1 MSEADLI
8 SAASQAPA
16 ACAHC
21 QGPLPRPESSEG
33 PPQRFCCYGC
43 RLLGER
49 PGNTNAP
56 DTSDGKAVFRIVL
69 GAVIAS
75 QAMLIGFAL
84 NLSEPDGT
92 LRNGLHGVLILLT
105 LIVFGLLGLPLL
117 RATWDCACRRTF
129 GLELLF
135 VSGALG
141 AFGASLLSS
150 LRGSGP
156 VYYEVVAVLLTVYSA
171 GKALTARAREQA
183 LSETRRLSDTFATA
197 RRIGPP
203 DTRVSIAEISM
214 GDRVRVLPGEPV
226 PVDGVVILGEG
237 FVRETP
243 LTGEPEPIVRRVG
256 DLVMAGGFS
265 EDAEFIIQS
274 RTSGHTR
281 GIDALIRRVE
291 ESRATL
297 ASSEAQSQADRLAQR
312 FLPVVI
318 LTALGAFL
326 WAALEGRWESGIF
339 NGLSVLLVACPC
351 ALGLAT
357 PLGLWQGMATLAAR
371 GVVVRNASALERLA
385 SVNLAAFD
393 KTGTLTEAK
402 MSLVDV
408 VTVGETADRNRW
420 LSIIGAVQS
429 RSRHPVAQAFHG
441 REPDTAL
448 RIAVENF
455 LVIPACG
462 VQASVSTLSEPAM
475 CVRIGGKDWAWEG
488 QSDDALEARLQ
499 GAGSRVWIS
508 ASGKP
513 VAVALVRERL
523 RSSAAATFEDL
534 KRLGVAS
541 RVLSGDQP
549 IRTQELLAD
558 LTTVGQVQAGLT
570 PTEKAEQVQQWQ
582 AEGHRVVF
590 IGDGIND
597 GPALAAAEVGI
608 GLLEGAPLAT
618 ATAEVVLCGGNLLEI
633 PEAVALAR
641 SVRDSIQTNLR
652 FAVVYNGVGMLLAA
666 TGHLHPV
673 VAAILMTGSSAVV
686 SWRAWR
692 GGSCHPKDRP
702 SPERSARW
710 KRWAISMSLVL
721 QAPLLIGLG
730 DLATGPAALVVTLAA
745 LAGMIQLHRS
755 GLGALA
761 SERSFFFRDV
771 DASEPRTTDW
781 SSMVW
786 GMLGPSNLA
795 MLVGWW
801 ADAGFGPVMREG
813 VCLCCSGHRFFSWGA
828 GIPWMTWAM
837 LAIGLPLMR
846 DAILPWPKNSF
857 RVAIAMTLA
866 LSMAGGMNWGASLVL
881 RWAGPGHP
889 WQFLIAYGG
898 MTLGM
903 LGAMVFACALTE
915 ALRHHLKLGVIA
927 LRPKSSIY

>member
-1 MSEADLI
+1 MSKAVLI
-8 SAASQAPA
+8 SDASPTPA
-16 ACAHC
+16 ECAHC
-21 QGPLPRPESSEG
+21 QGPLPRPESIPG
-33 PPQRFCCYGC
+33 PPPQFCCYGC

-49 PGNTNAP
+49 PKNSTAP
-56 DTSDGKAVFRIVL
+56 DTSEGKAVFRIVL

-75 QAMLIGFAL
+75 QSMLIGFAL
-84 NLSEPDGT
+84 NLSEPEGI
-92 LRNGLHGVLILLT
+92 LRHGLHGLLIFLT
-105 LIVFGLLGLPLL
+105 LIVLGLLGFPLL

-135 VSGALG
+135 VSGTLG

-183 LSETRRLSDTFATA
+183 LSETRRLSETFSTV

-203 DTRVSIAEISM
+203 DVRVSIREIRI
-214 GDRVRVLPGEPV
+214 GDLVRVLPGEPI
-226 PVDGVVILGEG
+226 PVDGVVIQGEG

-243 LTGEPEPIVRRVG
+243 LTGEPEPIVRRMG
-256 DLVMAGGFS
+256 DPVMAGGFS
-265 EDAEFIIQS
+265 EDAELVVQS
-274 RTSGHTR
+274 RTAGHNR
-281 GIDALIRRVE
+281 GIDALIQRVE
-291 ESRATL
+291 ESRSTL
-297 ASSEAQSQADRLAQR
+297 ASSEAQSQADRWAQR

-318 LTALGAFL
+318 LTALGAFV
-326 WAALEGRWESGIF
+326 WAGLEGRWESGIF
-339 NGLSVLLVACPC
+339 NALSVLLVACPC

-385 SVNLAAFD
+385 SVSLAAFD
-393 KTGTLTEAK
+393 KTGTLTESK

-408 VTVGETADRNRW
+408 VTVGESADRNRW
-420 LSIIGAVQS
+420 LSILGAVQS
-429 RSRHPVAQAFHG
+429 RSHHPVAQAFHG
-441 REPDTAL
+441 REPDPAL
-448 RIAVENF
+448 GIAVENF
-455 LVIPACG
+455 LLVPARG
-462 VQASVSTLSEPAM
+462 VQASVSAPSEPAM
-475 CVRIGGKDWAWEG
+475 LVRIGRKDWAWEG

-499 GAGSRVWIS
+499 GTGSRVWIS
-508 ASGKP
+508 ASGQP

-534 KRLGVAS
+534 ERLGVAS
-541 RVLSGDQP
+541 RVLSGDQHA
-549 IRTQELLAD
+549 RTQELLAR
-558 LTTVGQVQAGLT
+558 LTSGGQLQAGLT
-570 PTEKAEQVQQWQ
+570 PTEKAEQLQQWQ
-582 AEGHRVVF
+582 SEGHRVVF

-597 GPALAAAEVGI
+597 GPALAAADVGI
-608 GLLEGAPLAT
+608 GLLEGAPLAA
-618 ATAEVVLCGGNLLEI
+618 ATADVVLCGGNLREI

-641 SVRDSIQTNLR
+641 AVRDSIQKNLR
-652 FAVVYNGVGMLLAA
+652 FAIVYNGVGMLLAA

-692 GGSCHPKDRP
+692 GGTCHPKDRL
-702 SPERSARW
+702 SPQRFPRW
-710 KRWAISMSLVL
+710 KRWALRMSFWL

-730 DLATGPAALVVTLAA
+730 DLATGPAALVVILGT
-745 LAGMIQLHRS
+745 
-755 GLGALA
+755 LGAWA
-761 SERSFFFRDV
+761 SERSFVSRDV
-771 DASEPRTTDW
+771 DASGPRATDW
-781 SSMVW
+781 SPMVW

-801 ADAGFGPVMREG
+801 ADVGFGPVLREG

-828 GIPWMTWAM
+828 GIPWMTVAM
-837 LAIGLPLMR
+837 LAAGLPFMR
-846 DAILPWPKNSF
+846 GAILPWPKNSIRAF
-857 RVAIAMTLA
+857 IAMALA
-866 LSMAGGMNWGASLVL
+866 LSMAGGMNWGAALVL

-903 LGAMVFACALTE
+903 LSGMLFVCAFTE
-915 ALRHHLKLGVIA
+915 ALRHHLRIGPSAPRRESAVF
-927 LRPKSSIY
+927 

>member
-1 MSEADLI
+1 
-8 SAASQAPA
+8 
-16 ACAHC
+16 
-21 QGPLPRPESSEG
+21 
-33 PPQRFCCYGC
+33 
-43 RLLGER
+43 
-49 PGNTNAP
+49 
-56 DTSDGKAVFRIVL
+56 
-69 GAVIAS
+69 
-75 QAMLIGFAL
+75 
-84 NLSEPDGT
+84 
-92 LRNGLHGVLILLT
+92 
-105 LIVFGLLGLPLL
+105 
-117 RATWDCACRRTF
+117 
-129 GLELLF
+129 
-135 VSGALG
+135 
-141 AFGASLLSS
+141 
-150 LRGSGP
+150 
-156 VYYEVVAVLLTVYSA
+156 
-171 GKALTARAREQA
+171 
-183 LSETRRLSDTFATA
+183 
-197 RRIGPP
+197 
-203 DTRVSIAEISM
+203 
-214 GDRVRVLPGEPV
+214 
-226 PVDGVVILGEG
+226 
-237 FVRETP
+237 
-243 LTGEPEPIVRRVG
+243 
-256 DLVMAGGFS
+256 
-265 EDAEFIIQS
+265 
-274 RTSGHTR
+274 
-281 GIDALIRRVE
+281 
-291 ESRATL
+291 
-297 ASSEAQSQADRLAQR
+297 
-312 FLPVVI
+312 
-318 LTALGAFL
+318 
-326 WAALEGRWESGIF
+326 
-339 NGLSVLLVACPC
+339 
-351 ALGLAT
+351 
-357 PLGLWQGMATLAAR
+357 
-371 GVVVRNASALERLA
+371 
-385 SVNLAAFD
+385 
-393 KTGTLTEAK
+393 
-402 MSLVDV
+402 
-408 VTVGETADRNRW
+408 
-420 LSIIGAVQS
+420 
-429 RSRHPVAQAFHG
+429 
-441 REPDTAL
+441 
-448 RIAVENF
+448 
-455 LVIPACG
+455 
-462 VQASVSTLSEPAM
+462 M

-608 GLLEGAPLAT
+608 GLLEGAPLAA
-618 ATAEVVLCGGNLLEI
+618 ATAEVVLCGGNLREI

-692 GGSCHPKDRP
+692 GGSCHPQDRP

-745 LAGMIQLHRS
+745 LAGMLQLHRS

-761 SERSFFFRDV
+761 SERSFFSRDV
-771 DASEPRTTDW
+771 DASGPRTTDW
-781 SSMVW
+781 SPMVW

-837 LAIGLPLMR
+837 LAIGLPFMR

-857 RVAIAMTLA
+857 RVAIATTLA

-903 LGAMVFACALTE
+903 MGAMVFACALTE

>member
-1 MSEADLI
+1 
-8 SAASQAPA
+8 
-16 ACAHC
+16 
-21 QGPLPRPESSEG
+21 
-33 PPQRFCCYGC
+33 
-43 RLLGER
+43 
-49 PGNTNAP
+49 
-56 DTSDGKAVFRIVL
+56 L

-75 QAMLIGFAL
+75 QSMLIGFAL
-84 NLSEPDGT
+84 NLSEPEGT
-92 LRNGLHGVLILLT
+92 LRNGLHAL
-105 LIVFGLLGLPLL
+105 LIVLTVIVLGLLGLPLL

-141 AFGASLLSS
+141 AFGASLMSS
-150 LRGSGP
+150 LSGNGP

-197 RRIGPP
+197 RRIGSP
-203 DTRVSIAEISM
+203 DARVSIREICV
-214 GDRVRVLPGEPV
+214 GDRIRVLPGEPI
-226 PVDGVVILGEG
+226 PVDGVVIQGEG

-243 LTGEPEPIVRRVG
+243 LTGEPEPVVRRVG
-256 DLVMAGGFS
+256 DPVMAGGFS
-265 EDAEFIIQS
+265 EEAELIVQS
-274 RTSGHTR
+274 RSAGHTR

-297 ASSEAQSQADRLAQR
+297 ASSEAQSQADRLAQK

-318 LTALGAFL
+318 LTALGALFWSGL
-326 WAALEGRWESGIF
+326 QGQWETGIF

-371 GVVVRNASALERLA
+371 GVIVRNASALERLA
-385 SVNLAAFD
+385 SVSLAAFD

-408 VTVGETADRNRW
+408 VTAGEIADRNRW

-429 RSRHPVAQAFHG
+429 RSHHPVAQAFHG
-441 REPDTAL
+441 REPDAAL
-448 RIAVENF
+448 NIAIESFQV
-455 LVIPACG
+455 VPARG
-462 VQASVSTLSEPAM
+462 VQASVCTASEGTM
-475 CVRIGGKDWAWEG
+475 LVRIGGKDWAWEG
-488 QSDDALEARLQ
+488 QTDDALEARLQ
-499 GAGSRVWIS
+499 GTGSRVWIS
-508 ASGKP
+508 AFGKP

-534 KRLGVAS
+534 NRLGVTS
-541 RVLSGDQP
+541 RVLSGDHP
-549 IRTQELLAD
+549 ARTQELLAD
-558 LTTVGQVQAGLT
+558 LTTAGQLKAGLT
-570 PTEKAEQVQQWQ
+570 STEKVEQIQQWQ

-618 ATAEVVLCGGNLLEI
+618 ATADIVLCGGNLREI
-633 PEAVALAR
+633 PEAVFLAR
-641 SVRDSIQTNLR
+641 GVRDSIQKNLR
-652 FAVVYNGVGMLLAA
+652 FAVVYNGIGMLLAA
-666 TGHLHPV
+666 TGYLHPV

-692 GGSCHPKDRP
+692 GGSCHPEAQP
-702 SPERSARW
+702 SPELSPKW
-710 KRWAISMSLVL
+710 KRWALRMSLFL

-730 DLATGPAALVVTLAA
+730 DLAPGPAALVVA
-745 LAGMIQLHRS
+745 
-755 GLGALA
+755 LGALGAWA
-761 SERSFFFRDV
+761 SGRSFFFRGV
-771 DASEPRTTDW
+771 GVSGPRATDW
-781 SSMVW
+781 SPMVW

-801 ADAGFGPVMREG
+801 ADAGFGPVMRKG

-828 GIPWMTWAM
+828 GIPWMTGAM
-837 LAIGLPLMR
+837 LVSGLFFMR
-846 DAILPWPKNSF
+846 GAILPWPKNSI
-857 RVAIAMTLA
+857 RIAVATALA

-898 MTLGM
+898 MTAGMMSGM
-903 LGAMVFACALTE
+903 LFVCAFTE
-915 ALRHHLKLGVIA
+915 ALRHHLRIGPNA
-927 LRPKSSIY
+927 PRSESSDY

>member
-8 SAASQAPA
+8 SDSSEAFTG
-16 ACAHC
+16 CAHC
-21 QGPLPRPESSEG
+21 QGPLPRPKSSEG
-33 PPQRFCCYGC
+33 PLQQFCCYGC

-49 PGNTNAP
+49 PRNTSAP
-56 DTSDGKAVFRIVL
+56 DPQGGKAIFRIVL

-75 QAMLIGFAL
+75 QALLIGFAL
-84 NLSEPDGT
+84 NLSEPQGT
-92 LRNGLHGVLILLT
+92 LRNGLHAL
-105 LIVFGLLGLPLL
+105 LIVLTVIVLGLLGLPLL

-141 AFGASLLSS
+141 AFGASLMSS
-150 LRGSGP
+150 LSGSGP

-183 LSETRRLSDTFATA
+183 LSETQRLSDTFATA

-203 DTRVSIAEISM
+203 DARVSIREIGV
-214 GDRVRVLPGEPV
+214 GDWIRVLPGEPI
-226 PVDGVVILGEG
+226 PVDGVVIQGEG

-243 LTGEPEPIVRRVG
+243 LTGEPEPVVRRVG
-256 DLVMAGGFS
+256 DPVMAGGFS
-265 EDAEFIIQS
+265 EEAELIVQS
-274 RTSGHTR
+274 KTAGHTR

-297 ASSEAQSQADRLAQR
+297 ASSEAQSQADRLAQK

-318 LTALGAFL
+318 LTALGALFWSGL
-326 WAALEGRWESGIF
+326 QGRWETGIF

-371 GVVVRNASALERLA
+371 GVIIRNASALERLA
-385 SVNLAAFD
+385 SVSLAAFD

-408 VTVGETADRNRW
+408 VTAGEIADRNGW
-420 LSIIGAVQS
+420 LSVISAVQS
-429 RSRHPVAQAFHG
+429 RSHHPVAQAFHG
-441 REPDTAL
+441 REPDAAL
-448 RIAVENF
+448 KIAIESFQV
-455 LVIPACG
+455 VPARG
-462 VQASVSTLSEPAM
+462 VQASVRTASEGTMP
-475 CVRIGGKDWAWEG
+475 VRIGCKDWAWEG
-488 QSDDALEARLQ
+488 QTDDALEARLQ
-499 GAGSRVWIS
+499 GTGSKVWIS
-508 ASGKP
+508 VFRKP

-534 KRLGVAS
+534 NRLGVTS
-541 RVLSGDQP
+541 RVLSGDHP
-549 IRTQELLAD
+549 ARTQELLAD
-558 LTTVGQVQAGLT
+558 LTTAGQLKAGLT
-570 PTEKAEQVQQWQ
+570 PTEKVEQIQQWQ

-618 ATAEVVLCGGNLLEI
+618 ATADIVLCGGNLREI
-633 PEAVALAR
+633 PEAVFLAR
-641 SVRDSIQTNLR
+641 GVRDSIQKNLR
-652 FAVVYNGVGMLLAA
+652 FAVVYNGIGMLLAA
-666 TGHLHPV
+666 TGYLHPV

-692 GGSCHPKDRP
+692 AGSCHPEARP
-702 SPERSARW
+702 SPEYPTWW
-710 KRWAISMSLVL
+710 KRWALRMSLFL

-730 DLATGPAALVVTLAA
+730 DLATGPAALVVA
-745 LAGMIQLHRS
+745 
-755 GLGALA
+755 LGALGAWA
-761 SERSFFFRDV
+761 SERTRFSPGV
-771 DASEPRTTDW
+771 SVSGPRPTNW
-781 SSMVW
+781 SPMVW

-828 GIPWMTWAM
+828 GIPWMTGAM
-837 LAIGLPLMR
+837 LVSGLFFMR
-846 DAILPWPKNSF
+846 GAILPWAKNSI
-857 RVAIAMTLA
+857 RIAVTTALA

-881 RWAGPGHP
+881 HWAGPGHP

-898 MTLGM
+898 MTVGMMSGM
-903 LGAMVFACALTE
+903 LFVCAFTE
-915 ALRHHLKLGVIA
+915 ALRHHLRIGPNA
-927 LRPKSSIY
+927 PRSESSDY

>member
-1 MSEADLI
+1 MSKAALI
-8 SAASQAPA
+8 SDASSPPA
-16 ACAHC
+16 ECAHC
-21 QGPLPRPESSEG
+21 QGPLPRPESTQG
-33 PPQRFCCYGC
+33 PPPRFCCYGC

-49 PGNTNAP
+49 PRDTAAP
-56 DTSDGKAVFRIVL
+56 DASGGKAVFRIVL

-75 QAMLIGFAL
+75 QSMLIGFAL
-84 NLSEPDGT
+84 NLSEPEGI
-92 LRNGLHGVLILLT
+92 LRHGLHGLLIVLT
-105 LIVFGLLGLPLL
+105 LIVLGLLGLPLL

-183 LSETRRLSDTFATA
+183 LSETRRLGDTFATA

-203 DTRVSIAEISM
+203 DVRVSIREIGI
-214 GDRVRVLPGEPV
+214 GDRVRVLPGEPI
-226 PVDGVVILGEG
+226 PVDGVVIQGEG

-243 LTGEPEPIVRRVG
+243 LTGEPEPVVRRMG
-256 DLVMAGGFS
+256 DPVMAGGFS
-265 EDAEFIIQS
+265 EDAEFVVQS
-274 RTSGHTR
+274 RSAGQTR

-318 LTALGAFL
+318 LTAVGAFV
-326 WAALEGRWESGIF
+326 WAALDGRWQSGIF
-339 NGLSVLLVACPC
+339 NALSVLLVACPC

-385 SVNLAAFD
+385 SVSLAAFD
-393 KTGTLTEAK
+393 KTGTLTESK

-408 VTVGETADRNRW
+408 VTVGQSADRIRW
-420 LSIIGAVQS
+420 MSIIGAVQS
-429 RSRHPVAQAFHG
+429 KSHHPVAQAFHG

-448 RIAVENF
+448 GIAIENF
-455 LVIPACG
+455 LVVPARG
-462 VQASVSTLSEPAM
+462 VQARVSTLSEPAM
-475 CVRIGGKDWAWEG
+475 PVRIGRKEWAWEG
-488 QSDDALEARLQ
+488 HSDDALEARLL
-499 GAGSRVWIS
+499 GTGSRVWIS
-508 ASGKP
+508 ALGKP

-534 KRLGVAS
+534 ERLGVAS

-549 IRTQELLAD
+549 ARTQELLAN
-558 LTTVGQVQAGLT
+558 LTSGGQLKAGLT
-570 PTEKAEQVQQWQ
+570 PTEKAEQIQQWQ
-582 AEGHRVVF
+582 SEGHRVVF

-597 GPALAAAEVGI
+597 GPALAAADVGI
-608 GLLEGAPLAT
+608 GLLEGAPLAA
-618 ATAEVVLCGGNLLEI
+618 ATADVVLCGGDLREI

-641 SVRDSIQTNLR
+641 AVRDSIQKNLR

-692 GGSCHPKDRP
+692 GGTCHPKDRP
-702 SPERSARW
+702 SPQGFPRW
-710 KRWAISMSLVL
+710 KRWALCMSFWL

-730 DLATGPAALVVTLAA
+730 DLATGPASLVVILAA

-755 GLGALA
+755 GSGAWA
-761 SERSFFFRDV
+761 SERPFFSRDV
-771 DASEPRTTDW
+771 DVSGPRAMDW
-781 SSMVW
+781 SPMVW

-801 ADAGFGPVMREG
+801 ADAGFGPVIREG
-813 VCLCCSGHRFFSWGA
+813 VCLCCSGHRFFSWSA
-828 GIPWMTWAM
+828 GIPWMTGAM
-837 LAIGLPLMR
+837 LAAGLPFMR
-846 DAILPWPKNSF
+846 GAILLWPSNGIRF
-857 RVAIAMTLA
+857 AITTALA
-866 LSMAGGMNWGASLVL
+866 LSMAGGMNWGAALVL

-903 LGAMVFACALTE
+903 MSGMLFVCAFTE
-915 ALRHHLKLGVIA
+915 ALRHHLRIRA
-927 LRPKSSIY
+927 TAARPESSIS